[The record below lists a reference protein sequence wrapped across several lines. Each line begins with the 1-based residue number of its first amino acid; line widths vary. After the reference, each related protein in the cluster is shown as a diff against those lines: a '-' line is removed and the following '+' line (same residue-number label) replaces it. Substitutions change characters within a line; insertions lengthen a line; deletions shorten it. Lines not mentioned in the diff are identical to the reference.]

1 MSKYALFIYHRWESD
16 PVRWEYRR
24 DIETGSPAIW
34 LEQLFEK
41 VYAYKVKGGMCI
53 NAQVIINGTK
63 FKCLHVVYGGGYE
76 MYLAKR

>member
-1 MSKYALFIYHRWESD
+1 MSKYALFIYHRWEGD

-24 DIETGSPAIW
+24 DIETRSPAIW
-34 LEQLFEK
+34 LEQYFGK
-41 VYAYKVKGGMCI
+41 IYNYKVKGGTCI
-53 NAQVIINGTK
+53 DTQVIINGIK